1 MKREDMWLGLL
12 IAWVV
17 VWLGLRLRS
26 KSVKLRYFK
35 FWGNVPKAQKDDNLL
50 GFGMT
55 AFLLVMN
62 LAMRL
67 F

>member
-1 MKREDMWLGLL
+1 MKHEDMWLGLL
-12 IAWVV
+12 IAWVII
-17 VWLGLRLRS
+17 WLGLRLRA
-26 KSVKLRYFK
+26 KSLKLRYFK
-35 FWGNVPKAQKDDNLL
+35 FLGGVPKAQKEDNLL

-62 LAMRL
+62 LVIRL

>member
-1 MKREDMWLGLL
+1 MKQEDLWLGLL

-17 VWLGLRLRS
+17 IWLGLRFRA
-26 KSVKLRYFK
+26 KSLKLKYFK
-35 FWGNVPKAQKDDNLL
+35 FWGDVSKEQKEDNIR

-55 AFLLVMN
+55 AFLLAMN
-62 LAMRL
+62 LVLRI